1 MVPSRREFLRRA
13 LLVFGGLALI
23 LSTPWKKKWN
33 AGMTME
39 PTGRR
44 HHDMKRAVNAVVA
57 VEPCGSYDPA
67 AVRRAMERVLDAL
80 NFRIPRGRRVLLKPN
95 VIGQNT
101 PDQAVT
107 THPAV
112 VEAACRF
119 FIDHGCRVT
128 IGDSSAFY
136 QGGGTRQAFV
146 TTGIA
151 AVAKKYGAA
160 LLPFEATTLRRITS
174 GEALNPFYVTGAVF
188 EHDLVVNL
196 PKLKVH
202 RLARYTGAI
211 KNMYGC
217 IPGGAKQVCHKP
229 YQRHPEYRRVWGG
242 PLVDVYES
250 IAPGLS
256 ILDAVV
262 GLHRDGPAANGEP
275 RRTGVLMASRN
286 GAALDVSACRMIGF
300 DPLWV
305 PAVEEAARRG
315 LVSIDRIR
323 VRGDLPLVP
332 YERAPESPPPKGI
345 LGKID
350 DYVFDQFI
358 VRPRVDEGACDGCGA
373 CVEKCAVK
381 GVVAGPGGMPRVN
394 YRACIYCYCCEE
406 YCPRGAVRLH
416 GGPVNRAMRALRHLL
431 KL

>member
-1 MVPSRREFLRRA
+1 
-13 LLVFGGLALI
+13 
-23 LSTPWKKKWN
+23 
-33 AGMTME
+33 ME
-39 PTGRR
+39 QNRGR
-44 HHDMKRAVNAVVA
+44 HHAVKRTGKAVVA
-57 VEPCGSYDPA
+57 VEPCGSYDLDT
-67 AVRRAMERVLDAL
+67 VHRAMERALMAL
-80 NFRIPRGRRVLLKPN
+80 NFRIPRGKRVLLKPN

-101 PDQAVT
+101 PEQAAT

-112 VEAACRF
+112 VEAACRIF
-119 FIDHGCRVT
+119 MDQGCSVT

-136 QGGGTRQAFV
+136 QGGGTREAFV

-160 LLPFEATTLRRITS
+160 LLPFEATTLKRITS
-174 GEALNPFYVTGAVF
+174 GEVLNPFYLTEAVF
-188 EHDLVVNL
+188 QHDLVVNL

-211 KNMYGC
+211 KNLYGC
-217 IPGGAKQVCHKP
+217 IPGGTKQVYHRP
-229 YQRHPEYRRVWGG
+229 YQHHPEYRRVWAG

-250 IAPGLS
+250 INPALN

-286 GAALDVSACRMIGF
+286 GAALDVIACTMIGF
-300 DPLWV
+300 DPAWV
-305 PAVEEAARRG
+305 PAVAEAARRG
-315 LVSIDRIR
+315 LTPIRGIR
-323 VRGDLPLVP
+323 VLGDLPSVP
-332 YERAPESPPPKGI
+332 YDRAPESTTPKGI

-358 VRPRVDEGACDGCGA
+358 MEPRVDERACDGCGA
-373 CVEKCAVK
+373 CVEKCAVRALVPGAG
-381 GVVAGPGGMPRVN
+381 GVPRVD
-394 YRACIYCYCCEE
+394 YHACIYCYCCEE
-406 YCPRGAVRLH
+406 YCTRGAVSLH
-416 GGPVNRAMRALRHLL
+416 GSPVNHVMRAFRYLL